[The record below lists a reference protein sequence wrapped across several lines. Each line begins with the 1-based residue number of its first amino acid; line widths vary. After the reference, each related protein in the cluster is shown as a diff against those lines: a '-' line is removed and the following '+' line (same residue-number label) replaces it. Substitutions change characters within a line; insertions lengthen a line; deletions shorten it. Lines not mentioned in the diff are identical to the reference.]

1 MSDNVLLTRD
11 CDTILPYGLKATP
24 FEAVFKAL
32 QDVAG
37 AVWDVDPAAYRA
49 AIAWAYYLTH
59 NREPLI
65 RLRDA
70 LTILPAIAVSE
81 AVPLVKDYMD
91 AAQLAELLAQW
102 HEYRPSQA
110 ALERLYG
117 AYGMT
122 VDVRPITDAE
132 GQAILPHPVE
142 RGAFYV
148 IARAIEWGRGLT
160 PGELAIVAER
170 ATPLGGRPVV
180 AYALTDNCLDVA
192 IHARTAG
199 ASQVVWSDVPAESYA
214 PPAPSEILGYTTSSG
229 AANVQ
234 NISVSR
240 NGTRQLY
247 NAQGGRFAFDPGY
260 TLTEVFYLDGG
271 GELVAYGSPGS
282 FRLFPSEYG
291 ISVRNGIG
299 YAVDIAVVEFVELE
313 PKKAYI
319 SQYGRTYN
327 SSYTYNT
334 PTQLYDEDGNTIP
347 YESGKLYTLTA
358 SVKADGKIQTHT
370 QYIEAVNVNGVLG
383 YRSGVT
389 GTACYFYYTV
399 MES

>member
-1 MSDNVLLTRD
+1 MSVKLTRD
-11 CDTILPYGLKATP
+11 CDTILPYGLKTTP
-24 FEAVFKAL
+24 FETVFKAL

-37 AVWDVDPAAYRA
+37 TVWDVDPTVYRA

-59 NREPLI
+59 NRTPLVN
-65 RLRDA
+65 LRDA

-91 AAQLAELLAQW
+91 SAQLVELLAQW
-102 HEYRPSQA
+102 HDYRPSQA
-110 ALERLYG
+110 ALERLYT

-122 VDVRPITDAE
+122 VDVRPITDDE

-160 PGELAIVAER
+160 PEELAIVADR
-170 ATPLGGRPVV
+170 ATPLGGKPVMV
-180 AYALTDNCLDVA
+180 YALTDNRLDVA
-192 IHARTAG
+192 THARTAG
-199 ASQVVWSDVPAESYA
+199 ASQVVWSDEPAEEYV
-214 PPAPSEILGYTTSSG
+214 PPAPSEILGYTTSGG

-240 NGTRQLY
+240 NDTRQLY
-247 NAQGGRFAFDPGY
+247 SAQGRRFAFDAGY
-260 TLTEVFYLDGG
+260 TLTEVFYLAGG
-271 GELVAYGSPGS
+271 DLVAYGSPGS

-291 ISVRNGIG
+291 LSVRNGMAH
-299 YAVDIAVVEFVELE
+299 AVNIAVVEFVKLE
-313 PKKAYI
+313 AKRAFI
-319 SQYGRTYN
+319 SQYGHTYD
-327 SSYTYNT
+327 SRYTYNT
-334 PTQLYDEDGNTIP
+334 PTQLYDEGGNTIP

-358 SVKADGKIQTHT
+358 SVKADGTIQTHT

-383 YRSGVT
+383 YWSGVT

-399 MES
+399 RAF

>member
-1 MSDNVLLTRD
+1 MSDDVLLTRD
-11 CDTILPYGLKATP
+11 CDTILPYGLKTTP

-32 QDVAG
+32 QYVAG
-37 AVWDVDPAAYRA
+37 TVWDVDPTAYRA

-65 RLRDA
+65 RLRDWLA
-70 LTILPAIAVSE
+70 VLSAIAVSE
-81 AVPLVKDYMD
+81 AVPLVAGYMD
-91 AAQLAELLAQW
+91 AAQLVELLAQW

-117 AYGMT
+117 AYGMA

-132 GQAILPHPVE
+132 GQAILPHPIE

-148 IARAIEWGRGLT
+148 IARAIDWGRGLT
-160 PGELAIVAER
+160 PDELAIVAER
-170 ATPLGGRPVV
+170 ATPLGGKPVV
-180 AYALTDNCLDVA
+180 VYALTDNRLDVA

-199 ASQVVWSDVPAESYA
+199 ASQVVWSDAPAEEYV
-214 PPAPSEILGYTTSSG
+214 PPAPSEIRGYTTSSG
-229 AANVQ
+229 ASNVQ

-247 NAQGGRFAFDPGY
+247 NAQGAYFAFDSGY
-260 TLTEVFYLDGG
+260 TLTEAFYLDGSN
-271 GELVAYGSPGS
+271 LVAYGSPGS
-282 FRLFPSEYG
+282 FRLFPSTYG
-291 ISVRNGIG
+291 LSVRNGIG
-299 YAVDIAVVEFVELE
+299 YAVNIAIVEFVKLE
-313 PKKAYI
+313 TKRAFI
-319 SQYGRTYN
+319 SQYGRTYD

-358 SVKADGKIQTHT
+358 SVKADGSIQTHT
-370 QYIEAVNVNGVLG
+370 QYIEAVNVSGVLG